1 VESCREA
8 FNAQAVGNA
17 LYGMQQMS
25 SDSAEVRAMLSAL
38 LPKVKSCREALKAQ
52 AVGNALYGMQGMG
65 GAAEFLALIRHF
77 YYQVLMIAGSPS
89 LLKSLLSKDLMFLS
103 QNLVLT
109 LPVLREGMKDEYER
123 WKTIN
128 ILLANELVKRKSN
141 ADPFFQPRT
150 YRSNAERRVY
160 DIAKIAFENSDITIL
175 SNEYLCNTFE
185 ADIVLRVPIA
195 NSAHHSPLD
204 SEVLVVNVEVDSI
217 HHKLERKKRFCMLR
231 DKYLRS
237 QGVIIERIEV
247 SVLRRMKDME
257 VKEWLLKRV
266 AISQKNRGI
275 QTINDDVIE
284 STCCIV
290 IDEKINGGQDLQMLK
305 GQTDREIK
313 KPSDDDNNGGNNNDN
328 YENTNVSSYNENN
341 NHDNDKKI
349 NRSQSIKNRILNPV
363 TRRMIKIDG
372 DVYNKL
378 IRLGYIHTDDGRLIL
393 SNT

>member
-1 VESCREA
+1 ME
-8 FNAQAVGNA
+8 
-17 LYGMQQMS
+17 
-25 SDSAEVRAMLSAL
+25 
-38 LPKVKSCREALKAQ
+38 
-52 AVGNALYGMQGMG
+52 
-65 GAAEFLALIRHF
+65 
-77 YYQVLMIAGSPS
+77 
-89 LLKSLLSKDLMFLS
+89 
-103 QNLVLT
+103 
-109 LPVLREGMKDEYER
+109 DEYER

-257 VKEWLLKRV
+257 VKKWLLERV
-266 AISQKNRGI
+266 ATSQKNRGI
-275 QTINDDVIE
+275 QIINENIVGGTSFMDNDDKKNR
-284 STCCIV
+284 SR
-290 IDEKINGGQDLQMLK
+290 DLQMLK
-305 GQTDREIK
+305 GQADRDIK
-313 KPSDDDNNGGNNNDN
+313 KASDDDDSDNDDN
-328 YENTNVSSYNENN
+328 YNDDINSHNENENN
-341 NHDNDKKI
+341 NLDNDNKKRT
-349 NRSQSIKNRILNPV
+349 RSLSIENRILNPISK
-363 TRRMIKIDG
+363 RMINIDG

-378 IRLGYIHTDDGRLIL
+378 IRIGYIHTDDGTLIL
-393 SNT
+393 KNT